1 MATTT
6 SHPEPCARVR
16 DRLEVLDALPR
27 PGSGGT
33 RQRWLA
39 LADLGREDLSVT
51 RIAEGHVD
59 AQAIVQELGR
69 PDLLVP
75 GQLLG
80 VWAAEPAAL
89 RASPASGGWRLHG
102 TKRWC
107 SGSRSLD
114 GALVTATAED
124 GVRLFALDPQVASS
138 EAGSWLPMGMA
149 ATVSDRLTFDGVDL
163 PADAALGEPGAY
175 VDRPGFGHGGCGVAA
190 CWWGGALGVADGLT
204 RAAAAGGADD
214 VAAAI
219 GRSVADLAAAG
230 HALRAAAAAID
241 ARPHDLDLSVRLAA
255 EVRLV
260 VERAAR
266 TVLDRTV
273 AALGAAG
280 LCQDPVHSGRVA
292 DLFVYL
298 SQHHR
303 LRAEASLG
311 RQVGGGRLEI
321 AW

>member
-1 MATTT
+1 
-6 SHPEPCARVR
+6 
-16 DRLEVLDALPR
+16 
-27 PGSGGT
+27 
-33 RQRWLA
+33 
-39 LADLGREDLSVT
+39 
-51 RIAEGHVD
+51 
-59 AQAIVQELGR
+59 
-69 PDLLVP
+69 
-75 GQLLG
+75 
-80 VWAAEPAAL
+80 
-89 RASPASGGWRLHG
+89 
-102 TKRWC
+102 
-107 SGSRSLD
+107 
-114 GALVTATAED
+114 VTATAED
-124 GVRLFALDPQVASS
+124 GVRLFALDPQVTSP

-204 RAAAAGGADD
+204 RAATAGGADD

-241 ARPHDLDLSVRLAA
+241 ARPHDLDLSVRAAA
-255 EVRLV
+255 EKRLV

-280 LCQDPVHSGRVA
+280 LCQDPAHSGRVA